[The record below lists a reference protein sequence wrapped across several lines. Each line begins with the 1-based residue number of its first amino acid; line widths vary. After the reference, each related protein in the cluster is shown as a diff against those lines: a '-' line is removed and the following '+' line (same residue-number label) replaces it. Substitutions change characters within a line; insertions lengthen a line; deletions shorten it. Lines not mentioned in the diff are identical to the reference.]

1 MSQLSLYLDDATM
14 EILQEQAKESGLSL
28 SKCAVQDI
36 RESRQVRGWPVG
48 FFDLYGCIKDD
59 NTFVRPDQGDSAL
72 DNDPASFF
80 AGV

>member
-14 EILQEQAKESGLSL
+14 EILQEQVQRTGLSL
-28 SKCAVQDI
+28 SKCAAESI
-36 RESRQVRGWPVG
+36 RASKQQRGWPVG
-48 FFDLYGCIKDD
+48 FFDLYGSAKGDES
-59 NTFVRPDQGDSAL
+59 FMRPAQGNSAL